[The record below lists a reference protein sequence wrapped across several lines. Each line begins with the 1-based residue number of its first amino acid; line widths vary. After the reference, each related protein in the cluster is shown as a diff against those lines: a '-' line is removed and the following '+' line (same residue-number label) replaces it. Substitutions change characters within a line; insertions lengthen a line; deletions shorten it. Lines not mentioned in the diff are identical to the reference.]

1 MGDEAGCGGGVGE
14 GVADAGVEGV
24 GEEGEVEGGDVGVGD
39 DDVGGGGEVCEDGVC
54 DVVVEVESAV
64 DRVSAEDGDRVH
76 SGAEQRLIGSG
87 ICTGTRDSPA

>member
-39 DDVGGGGEVCEDGVC
+39 DNVGGGGEVCEDGAC

-64 DRVSAEDGDRVH
+64 DRVSAEDGTWDMTEYFHQAYYIFIVK
-76 SGAEQRLIGSG
+76 QMV
-87 ICTGTRDSPA
+87 PM